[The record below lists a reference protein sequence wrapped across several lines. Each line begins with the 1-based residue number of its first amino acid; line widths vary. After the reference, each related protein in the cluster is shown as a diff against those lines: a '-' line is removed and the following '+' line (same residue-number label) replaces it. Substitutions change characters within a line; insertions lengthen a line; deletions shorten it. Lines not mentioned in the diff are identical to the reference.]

1 MSLALSAA
9 VCSCTTCEFFLSS
22 VLVSELLH
30 EWFDDGVIRFD
41 PVRGEVPLLAVPG
54 MDTCRARALMI
65 QARGADWLHHCAQ
78 TEFVERFL
86 IQCQV
91 LQTPTDLFAC
101 HDLAFAE
108 AALRLA
114 HAFHSQRCAD
124 HATVVKH
131 GAHFFRRA
139 CTHLLAVHVCLDV
152 SKDLAAFAR
161 HHQAVVALGCVAH
174 VFDVWLSCGP
184 PNAVHFFA
192 WVTCGHSFFQSSRV
206 HHTPAPQQHI
216 VRASYYL
223 EGMDRKFI
231 FSIQKKIFNKV
242 HPDIT
247 FLIDLNK
254 KESKIRI
261 NKRSKKTNKFDKL
274 SSYHFNKIRNGFLKI
289 SKMYKNKIVLIK
301 GNKSLNEIQKVINKK
316 TLKILNERL

>member
-1 MSLALSAA
+1 MAIKRPFFICFEGVEGSGK
-9 VCSCTTCEFFLSS
+9 TTQAKLLYKFIKKNITKNVILTREPGGTLFSEKIRNLMLDKKTNISPLTEFFLLMAARNEHIISKINFY
-22 VLVSELLH
+22 LKKK
-30 EWFDDGVIRFD
+30 FIIICDRFFYST
-41 PVRGEVPLLAVPG
+41 LAY
-54 MDTCRARALMI
+54 
-65 QARGADWLHHCAQ
+65 
-78 TEFVERFL
+78 
-86 IQCQV
+86 
-91 LQTPTDLFAC
+91 
-101 HDLAFAE
+101 
-108 AALRLA
+108 
-114 HAFHSQRCAD
+114 
-124 HATVVKH
+124 
-131 GAHFFRRA
+131 
-139 CTHLLAVHVCLDV
+139 
-152 SKDLAAFAR
+152 
-161 HHQAVVALGCVAH
+161 
-174 VFDVWLSCGP
+174 
-184 PNAVHFFA
+184 
-192 WVTCGHSFFQSSRV
+192 
-206 HHTPAPQQHI
+206 QH
-216 VRASYYL
+216 YL

>member
-1 MSLALSAA
+1 MAIKSPFFICFEGVEGSGKSTQAKLLYKFIKKNITKNVILTREPGGTLFSEKIRNLMLDKKTNI
-9 VCSCTTCEFFLSS
+9 SPLTEFFLLMAARNEHIISKINFY
-22 VLVSELLH
+22 LKKK
-30 EWFDDGVIRFD
+30 FIIICDRFFYST
-41 PVRGEVPLLAVPG
+41 LAY
-54 MDTCRARALMI
+54 
-65 QARGADWLHHCAQ
+65 
-78 TEFVERFL
+78 
-86 IQCQV
+86 
-91 LQTPTDLFAC
+91 
-101 HDLAFAE
+101 
-108 AALRLA
+108 
-114 HAFHSQRCAD
+114 
-124 HATVVKH
+124 
-131 GAHFFRRA
+131 
-139 CTHLLAVHVCLDV
+139 
-152 SKDLAAFAR
+152 
-161 HHQAVVALGCVAH
+161 
-174 VFDVWLSCGP
+174 
-184 PNAVHFFA
+184 
-192 WVTCGHSFFQSSRV
+192 
-206 HHTPAPQQHI
+206 QH
-216 VRASYYL
+216 YL

>member
-1 MSLALSAA
+1 MAIKRPFFICFEGVEGSGKSTQAKLLYKFIKKNITRNVILTREPGGTLFSEKIRNLMLDKKTNI
-9 VCSCTTCEFFLSS
+9 SPLTEFFLLMAARNEHIISKINFY
-22 VLVSELLH
+22 LKKK
-30 EWFDDGVIRFD
+30 FIIICDRFFYST
-41 PVRGEVPLLAVPG
+41 LAY
-54 MDTCRARALMI
+54 
-65 QARGADWLHHCAQ
+65 
-78 TEFVERFL
+78 
-86 IQCQV
+86 
-91 LQTPTDLFAC
+91 
-101 HDLAFAE
+101 
-108 AALRLA
+108 
-114 HAFHSQRCAD
+114 
-124 HATVVKH
+124 
-131 GAHFFRRA
+131 
-139 CTHLLAVHVCLDV
+139 
-152 SKDLAAFAR
+152 
-161 HHQAVVALGCVAH
+161 
-174 VFDVWLSCGP
+174 
-184 PNAVHFFA
+184 
-192 WVTCGHSFFQSSRV
+192 
-206 HHTPAPQQHI
+206 QH
-216 VRASYYL
+216 YL